1 MTASGTDSLL
11 KRMKAA
17 NAVTRSGPIQPHSPS
32 SGMGVISRA
41 RSAAIRSAVPPPAR
55 SWSVSGVVPVLAPA
69 AGPMPAWAASVVT
82 MPSASGPPGPP
93 SSGSLAG
100 CPACVAVIER
110 HVMWREARVGTRIVP
125 DLVPGEAREGNG
137 GPGVLTLAGVPI
149 GQAEDAPARLA
160 EALASADVIAAED
173 TRRVRQLA
181 TALDVRLTARVV
193 SYYDVIEV
201 RRAAELVTEL
211 QAGRDVLVVTDA
223 GMPAISDPGYR
234 LVAAAAAAGIRVPA
248 VPGPSAVT
256 TALAVSGLPTDRF
269 CFEGFPPRKGGER
282 ARRFGE
288 LAADPRTHVLFESP
302 RRVAA
307 TLAELQDSHG
317 DERAA
322 VLCRELTKTHEEIVR
337 GSLAELAAWAAERD
351 ASGGVRGEITLVVAG
366 VGQAVVRAAARA
378 AAREARRAERHRGG

>member
-1 MTASGTDSLL
+1 M
-11 KRMKAA
+11 
-17 NAVTRSGPIQPHSPS
+17 
-32 SGMGVISRA
+32 
-41 RSAAIRSAVPPPAR
+41 
-55 SWSVSGVVPVLAPA
+55 
-69 AGPMPAWAASVVT
+69 
-82 MPSASGPPGPP
+82 
-93 SSGSLAG
+93 
-100 CPACVAVIER
+100 
-110 HVMWREARVGTRIVP
+110 GTRKTA
-125 DLVPGEAREGNG
+125 DRVPGEARESNG
-137 GPGVLTLAGVPI
+137 AAGVLTLAGVPI

-160 EALASADVIAAED
+160 QALATADIVAAED

-181 TALDVRLTARVV
+181 AALDVRLAGRVV

-234 LVAAAAAAGIRVPA
+234 LVAAAAAAGIRVTA
-248 VPGPSAVT
+248 LPGPSAVT
-256 TALAVSGLPTDRF
+256 TALALSGLPTDRF

-307 TLAELQDSHG
+307 TLTELRASHG
-317 DERAA
+317 DDRAA
-322 VLCRELTKTHEEIVR
+322 VVCRELTKTHEEIVR
-337 GSLAELAAWAAERD
+337 GSLAELAEWAAAHE

-366 VGQAVVRAAARA
+366 IGQAAVRAAARA
-378 AAREARRAERHRGG
+378 AAREVRRAERHGGG